1 MKAKVE
7 GHVNIYKDT
16 ESGVIENKDN
26 TERSRYRIARDL
38 AKENLQSKFEI
49 ERLSKELTEIK
60 SLLKQLVNNNGT

>member
-7 GHVNIYKDT
+7 GHVNIFKDT

-26 TERSRYRIARDL
+26 TERSRYRIAIDQ

-49 ERLSKELTEIK
+49 ERLSNELSEIK

>member
-26 TERSRYRIARDL
+26 TERSRYRIARDH
-38 AKENLQSKFEI
+38 AKESLQSKFEI
-49 ERLSKELTEIK
+49 ERLSNELTEIK
-60 SLLKQLVNNNGT
+60 SLLKQLVKNNGT

>member
-7 GHVNIYKDT
+7 GHVNIFKDT
-16 ESGVIENKDN
+16 ESGVIENRDT
-26 TERSRYRIARDL
+26 TERSRYRIARDQ

-49 ERLSKELTEIK
+49 DRLSNEIAEIK

>member
-26 TERSRYRIARDL
+26 TERSRYRISRDN

-49 ERLSKELTEIK
+49 ERLSNELTEIK

>member
-26 TERSRYRIARDL
+26 TERSRYRIARDQ

-49 ERLSKELTEIK
+49 ERLSNELSEIK